1 MEIEKVIEKESL
13 VFSTIDL
20 EVGKE
25 TNDYEIALSEHFGE
39 SRTYVSL
46 TLSAVVCL
54 KNKPTLLENSDVFEM
69 AFDKLLDKTFLNL
82 FCSLA
87 TTSNISKKVG
97 DFLKLKREALYKE
110 VSSELKAFT
119 KEDVLLA
126 IDIMTDTKT
135 GAIFFFFADVKLSV
149 DTEKQIF
156 KSEVIL

>member
-1 MEIEKVIEKESL
+1 MEIEKVIEEGPM

-46 TLSAVVCL
+46 ARSVVVCL

-69 AFDKLLDKTFLNL
+69 AFDELLDKTFLNL
-82 FCSLA
+82 FDSLA
-87 TTSNISKKVG
+87 TTSKISKKVD
-97 DFLKLKREALYKE
+97 DFFKLKREALYKE

-126 IDIMTDTKT
+126 IDLTTDTKT
-135 GAIFFFFADVKLSV
+135 GVIFFFFVDVKGSV